1 MAKRKD
7 ELVFLQNHIKQT
19 NEQGKQLEEVIT
31 RMLDMENRI
40 ENRVSDVKDKAE
52 EIKKEV
58 PRTYDQQK
66 KWQSIV
72 QTKSNQFT
80 RQYYKSVFPV
90 DGKYHNELFKKK
102 KGQFIRAMWTKVKE
116 YFN

>member
-19 NEQGKQLEEVIT
+19 NEQGKQLEEVIK
-31 RMLDMENRI
+31 RMLDMEDRV
-40 ENRVSDVKDKAE
+40 ENRVSYVEDMVE

-58 PRTYDQQK
+58 PITYEQQK
-66 KWQSIV
+66 ELQSIV

-80 RQYYKSVFPV
+80 RQYYKNGFPV
-90 DGKYHNELFKKK
+90 DDKYHNELFKKK
-102 KGQFIRAMWTKVKE
+102 KGPLS
-116 YFN
+116 